1 MRSRQHELVP
11 DGPAAHAPPS
21 FREAACRM
29 TDGTITTAA
38 KGDSE
43 PAMPRPDG
51 GPEPLNRRV
60 EIQITIGL

>member
-1 MRSRQHELVP
+1 
-11 DGPAAHAPPS
+11 
-21 FREAACRM
+21 M